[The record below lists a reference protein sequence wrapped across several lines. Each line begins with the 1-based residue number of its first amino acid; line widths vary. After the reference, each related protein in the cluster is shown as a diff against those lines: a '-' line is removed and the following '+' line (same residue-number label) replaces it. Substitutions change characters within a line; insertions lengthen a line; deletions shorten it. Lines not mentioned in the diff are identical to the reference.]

1 MERTNGSGLRRGR
14 LSRRSLLAQGLALGG
29 GIAGAGML
37 GGTVP
42 SSAAAAAAVQPKTG
56 GTFICAQEVDPISL
70 DPHTDSNFSALQAF
84 EHIYESLTQYDEKMN
99 IIPCLAQSWEV
110 QNGGK
115 AWVFHLRPNVK
126 FHNGQV
132 MTADDVKY
140 TIDRVL
146 DPKTAS
152 PWFSWFDQVADVR
165 VVDPLTLQ
173 VNMKSPYPGLLGSF
187 AGMRA
192 SGVMPKGYAEKTNL
206 KVQAIGTGP
215 FKLVEYVAQ
224 DHITYAKNPD
234 YWDKPYPYLD
244 GMVFKILTD
253 ENTRLAALRAGQVHF
268 AMIYAQDAQSMQGVP
283 GVSVLHRTIANVTLH
298 YINVSQKPLND
309 ARVRKALRMAVDT
322 NEVIQKAAFG
332 QAVPSGPVPTGY
344 GDWYLDPK
352 VLPYTK
358 PDVEGAKKLLAE
370 AGYPN
375 GTGLSIQLKCSP
387 LYPQYVATTL
397 VVQDSLKKIGVD
409 AQVVQEEWGA
419 FVADHN
425 TELRSGGKEGGQI
438 FCSGNTFR
446 PDPDGYIFP
455 YFHSTGTLNDGGY
468 RNPKLDGL
476 MLQARSIFN
485 HDQRRSLYVEIQ
497 QTLLAESPNWYWYV
511 AYNFEAMST
520 KVQGFTQSFTQR
532 RMAFKKTWLSG

>member
-1 MERTNGSGLRRGR
+1 
-14 LSRRSLLAQGLALGG
+14 
-29 GIAGAGML
+29 
-37 GGTVP
+37 
-42 SSAAAAAAVQPKTG
+42 
-56 GTFICAQEVDPISL
+56 
-70 DPHTDSNFSALQAF
+70 
-84 EHIYESLTQYDEKMN
+84 
-99 IIPCLAQSWEV
+99 
-110 QNGGK
+110 
-115 AWVFHLRPNVK
+115 
-126 FHNGQV
+126 
-132 MTADDVKY
+132 
-140 TIDRVL
+140 
-146 DPKTAS
+146 
-152 PWFSWFDQVADVR
+152 
-165 VVDPLTLQ
+165 
-173 VNMKSPYPGLLGSF
+173 
-187 AGMRA
+187 
-192 SGVMPKGYAEKTNL
+192 
-206 KVQAIGTGP
+206 
-215 FKLVEYVAQ
+215 
-224 DHITYAKNPD
+224 
-234 YWDKPYPYLD
+234 
-244 GMVFKILTD
+244 
-253 ENTRLAALRAGQVHF
+253 
-268 AMIYAQDAQSMQGVP
+268 
-283 GVSVLHRTIANVTLH
+283 
-298 YINVSQKPLND
+298 
-309 ARVRKALRMAVDT
+309 
-322 NEVIQKAAFG
+322 
-332 QAVPSGPVPTGY
+332 VPTGY

-352 VLPYTK
+352 VLPYNK